1 MTSPQTTA
9 AEPKTQRRR
18 ARGAIWLAI
27 GVAIAW
33 LMLSGAAGPLSGRLS
48 EVQSNDNASFLPASA
63 ESTLVANE
71 QAKFSESTSFPI
83 LVVVSRPDGGALSP
97 GDLEQAN
104 AYAGSIPG
112 LALESG
118 GTVADYLDPGPII
131 PIPAEDGKAVLISV
145 SLNADRATENLA
157 DGSLVLAGITT
168 AMRDAAATY
177 PDVQINVTGPGGIL
191 SDLIKVFGAI
201 DIQLLGAT
209 LLVVILIL
217 VFVYRSP
224 FIWVLPIISALLAN
238 AMAGAVVYVLAA
250 NDIIVLNGQSQGIL
264 TVLVIGAA
272 TDYALLM
279 IARYREELHH
289 YESHI
294 DALKAAWRGV
304 VEPIVAS
311 GATVSIGLLCLLLS
325 ELNSNR
331 SLGPVGA
338 VGIVACLAVLLT
350 LLPAFLAIPVVSI
363 PLVALLA
370 PILIWLTLEVFGLE
384 PNIAPFAGAGGALA
398 FVAIIFCIV
407 IGILRAV
414 RPHSGPFSRDRIQPG
429 RWVFWPRIPR
439 YGVEVAEGR
448 GLWSRVAS
456 LVGKRPRI
464 TWIVTGLVL
473 LILAGFTGTLKSD
486 GLTTTEAFTDQNVD
500 SVIGQRVLEQHFAA
514 GLGTP
519 TIIIANAGSE
529 QALMDVVASTPGVA
543 AVAPLTDMPM
553 GAPGGMPMGDEAM
566 GDQAMGDP
574 AMPAE
579 AMGPGSIKV
588 VDGRIQLLVTL
599 QDPADSLAAE
609 ETVALLRDE
618 VDTVAGADALVG
630 GQTASQYDVDQSSLR
645 DRNLIIPVV
654 LVVIFIVLMLLLR
667 SILAPV
673 LLIIT
678 VLLSYFATLGL
689 CALLF
694 NNVFAFPGSDTSFP
708 LFAFVFLVALGVD
721 YNIFL
726 MTRVREESIKLGTR
740 PGILKGLR
748 VTGGVITSAGIV
760 LAATFLVL
768 GVLPLVFLRELG
780 LAVAIGVLLDTFVVR
795 STLVPALAYNIG
807 RKIWWPSKLSRQ
819 EQPELPPR
827 EPVST

>member
-33 LMLSGAAGPLSGRLS
+33 LLLSGAAGPLSGRLS

-71 QAKFSESTSFPI
+71 QAKFSQSTSFPI
-83 LVVVSRPDGGALSP
+83 LVVVSRTDGGALSP
-97 GDLEQAN
+97 EELGQAA
-104 AYAGSIPG
+104 AYAESIPS
-112 LALESG
+112 LPLESG

-145 SLNADRATENLA
+145 SLNADRATENLD
-157 DGSLVLAGITT
+157 DGSLVIAGITA
-168 AMRDAAATY
+168 AMRSAAADY

-209 LLVVILIL
+209 LLVVIIIL

-238 AMAGAVVYVLAA
+238 AMAGAIVYVLAA

-279 IARYREELHH
+279 IARYREELQHH
-289 YESHI
+289 ESHI

-370 PILIWLTLEVFGLE
+370 PILIWLFLEVFGLE

-398 FVAIIFCIV
+398 SIAIIFCIV

-439 YGVEVAEGR
+439 YGTQMVEGR

-464 TWIVTGLVL
+464 TWVVTGLVL

-500 SVIGQRVLEQHFAA
+500 SVIGQRVLEQHFSA

-529 QALMDVVASTPGVA
+529 QALMDVVANTPGVA

-553 GAPGGMPMGDEAM
+553 GAPGGMPMGDEAAPSDAGM
-566 GDQAMGDP
+566 PAMG
-574 AMPAE
+574 AGE
-579 AMGPGSIKV
+579 IKV

-618 VDTVAGADALVG
+618 VDTVSG
-630 GQTASQYDVDQSSLR
+630 
-645 DRNLIIPVV
+645 
-654 LVVIFIVLMLLLR
+654 
-667 SILAPV
+667 
-673 LLIIT
+673 
-678 VLLSYFATLGL
+678 
-689 CALLF
+689 
-694 NNVFAFPGSDTSFP
+694 
-708 LFAFVFLVALGVD
+708 
-721 YNIFL
+721 
-726 MTRVREESIKLGTR
+726 
-740 PGILKGLR
+740 
-748 VTGGVITSAGIV
+748 
-760 LAATFLVL
+760 
-768 GVLPLVFLRELG
+768 
-780 LAVAIGVLLDTFVVR
+780 
-795 STLVPALAYNIG
+795 
-807 RKIWWPSKLSRQ
+807 
-819 EQPELPPR
+819 
-827 EPVST
+827 